1 MALDLC
7 LRLRKCFSFSFRNT
21 QSLFFVLSEYN
32 QARVGLLKALEHLI
46 SS

>member
-7 LRLRKCFSFSFRNT
+7 LRLRKCFSFRNT